1 MDTERSERWI
11 GKGIDTDGRNLPL
24 QYSTSHDLVDHG
36 SMSQDFISTL
46 QHRNGTSEYVS
57 KCCHLVPHG
66 LDSVGNLQSMRRG
79 GLKGLDIM
87 Y

>member
-36 SMSQDFISTL
+36 SVE
-46 QHRNGTSEYVS
+46 NAWSEVVMAES
-57 KCCHLVPHG
+57 K
-66 LDSVGNLQSMRRG
+66 
-79 GLKGLDIM
+79 
-87 Y
+87 